1 MRIFRW
7 LWRGPRLTDTHPTFL
22 QSQQGRDYS
31 LPFAISPAG
40 SELGPL
46 RTRNRTQHM
55 STATTETQ
63 QPTSNVPTAMRAAES
78 LSPSRQSTSN
88 LRVSEITALPTPQE
102 MIAELPLDA
111 RTADVVERGRDEV
124 RAVMDG
130 VDDRLLVFVGP
141 CSIHD
146 PKAGLEYARRL
157 VSQAEKHKEDLLIVM
172 RAYFEKPRTTVGWK
186 GLINDPRLD
195 GTHDIATGL
204 REARRFLQQVTA
216 LGLPAATEFLEP
228 ISPQYMAD
236 LVSWGAIGARTTES
250 QIHRQL
256 ASGLSMPIGF
266 KNGTDG
272 DLQVAVDACGAAA
285 AQAFLGID
293 GEGRAAL
300 VATAG
305 NPDTHVILRGGRK
318 GPNYSSADVEAA
330 SSKLAGKQLNPR
342 LIVDASHA
350 NSGKSHHRQAE
361 VALEIG
367 AQLEDGG
374 VSAQAIAG
382 VMLESFLVGGAQDL
396 NVVEHAAGRSELVY
410 GQSVTDVCMEWDVSV
425 SVLDQ
430 LAGSARKRRA
440 ANEGAK

>member
-1 MRIFRW
+1 
-7 LWRGPRLTDTHPTFL
+7 
-22 QSQQGRDYS
+22 
-31 LPFAISPAG
+31 
-40 SELGPL
+40 
-46 RTRNRTQHM
+46 M
-55 STATTETQ
+55 STAAAAAPASETK
-63 QPTSNVPTAMRAAES
+63 
-78 LSPSRQSTSN
+78 STSN
-88 LRVSEITALPTPQE
+88 LRVSEFTPLPTPTE
-102 MIAELPLDA
+102 LLAELPLD
-111 RTADVVERGRDEV
+111 TKVADVVERGRDEV
-124 RAVMDG
+124 RAIMDG
-130 VDDRLLVFVGP
+130 VDDRLLLIVGP

-146 PKAGLEYARRL
+146 PQAGLEYARRL

-172 RAYFEKPRTTVGWK
+172 RTYFEKPRTTVGWK

-195 GTHDIATGL
+195 GSHDMVTGL
-204 REARRFLQQVTA
+204 RTARHFLQQVTS
-216 LGLPAATEFLEP
+216 LGLPTATEFLEP

-236 LVSWGAIGARTTES
+236 LISWGAIGARTTES

-256 ASGLSMPIGF
+256 VSGLSMPVGF

-272 DLQVAVDACGAAA
+272 GLQVAIDACGAAAA

-293 GEGRAAL
+293 GDGRAAL

-318 GPNYSSADVEAA
+318 GPNYSAADVESA
-330 SSKLAGKQLNPR
+330 SATMAGKGLNPR

-374 VSAQAIAG
+374 PSAQAIAG
-382 VMLESFLVGGAQDL
+382 VMLESFLVGGAQNLD
-396 NVVEHAAGRSELVY
+396 VAEHAAGRDELVY
-410 GQSVTDVCMEWDVSV
+410 GQSVTDACMDWDVSV

-430 LAGSARKRRA
+430 LAASARKRR
-440 ANEGAK
+440 GQDMGKK

>member
-1 MRIFRW
+1 
-7 LWRGPRLTDTHPTFL
+7 
-22 QSQQGRDYS
+22 
-31 LPFAISPAG
+31 
-40 SELGPL
+40 
-46 RTRNRTQHM
+46 M
-55 STATTETQ
+55 STATAPASTNAGISRTE
-63 QPTSNVPTAMRAAES
+63 AAAK
-78 LSPSRQSTSN
+78 STSN
-88 LRVSEITALPTPQE
+88 LRVSEFTALPTPSE
-102 MIAELPLDA
+102 LIAELPLDA
-111 RTADVVERGRDEV
+111 RVADVVERGRDEV
-124 RAVMDG
+124 RAIMDG
-130 VDDRLLVFVGP
+130 VDDRLLVIVGP

-157 VSQAEKHKEDLLIVM
+157 VSQAEKHREDLLIVM
-172 RAYFEKPRTTVGWK
+172 RTYFEKPRTTVGWK

-195 GTHDIATGL
+195 GSHDMVTGL
-204 REARRFLQQVTA
+204 RTTRHFLQQVTA
-216 LGLPAATEFLEP
+216 LGLPTATEFLEP

-236 LVSWGAIGARTTES
+236 LISWGAIGARTTES

-272 DLQVAVDACGAAA
+272 DLQVAIDACGAAAA

-293 GEGRAAL
+293 GDGRAAL
-300 VATAG
+300 VSTAG

-318 GPNYSSADVEAA
+318 GPNYSAADVGAA
-330 SSKLAGKQLNPR
+330 SAKLAGKQLNPR

-374 VSAQAIAG
+374 TSAQAIAG
-382 VMLESFLVGGAQDL
+382 VMLESFLVGGAQNLD
-396 NVVEHAAGRSELVY
+396 VAEHAAGRAELVY
-410 GQSVTDVCMEWDVSV
+410 GQSVTDACMEWDVSV

-430 LAGSARKRRA
+430 LAASARKRR
-440 ANEGAK
+440 EAK

>member
-1 MRIFRW
+1 MTAA
-7 LWRGPRLTDTHPTFL
+7 PADT
-22 QSQQGRDYS
+22 Q
-31 LPFAISPAG
+31 AG
-40 SELGPL
+40 
-46 RTRNRTQHM
+46 
-55 STATTETQ
+55 
-63 QPTSNVPTAMRAAES
+63 AAAVAGAAK
-78 LSPSRQSTSN
+78 STSN
-88 LRVSEITALPTPQE
+88 LRVSEFTPLPTPQAL
-102 MIAELPLDA
+102 IAELPLDA
-111 RTADVVERGRDEV
+111 RVTDVVERGRDEV
-124 RAVMDG
+124 RAIMDG
-130 VDDRLLVFVGP
+130 VDDRLLVIVGP

-195 GTHDIATGL
+195 GSHDMETGL
-204 REARRFLQQVTA
+204 RTARQFLQQVTA
-216 LGLPAATEFLEP
+216 LGLPTATEFLEP

-236 LVSWGAIGARTTES
+236 LISWGAIGARTTES

-272 DLQVAVDACGAAA
+272 DLQVAIDACGAAGA

-318 GPNYSSADVEAA
+318 GPNYSAADVESA
-330 SSKLAGKQLNPR
+330 SGKLAAKALNPR

-374 VSAQAIAG
+374 QSAHAIAG
-382 VMLESFLVGGAQDL
+382 VMLESFLVGGAQNLD
-396 NVVEHAAGRSELVY
+396 VAEHAAGRSGLVY
-410 GQSVTDVCMEWDVSV
+410 GQSVTDACMDWEVSV
-425 SVLDQ
+425 SVLNQ
-430 LAGSARKRRA
+430 LAASVRKRRSA
-440 ANEGAK
+440 E

>member
-1 MRIFRW
+1 MN
-7 LWRGPRLTDTHPTFL
+7 
-22 QSQQGRDYS
+22 
-31 LPFAISPAG
+31 A
-40 SELGPL
+40 
-46 RTRNRTQHM
+46 
-55 STATTETQ
+55 TATETQ
-63 QPTSNVPTAMRAAES
+63 QPTSK
-78 LSPSRQSTSN
+78 RQSTSN

-111 RTADVVERGRDEV
+111 KAAGVVERGRDEV
-124 RAVMDG
+124 RAIMDG
-130 VDDRLLVFVGP
+130 VDDRLLVIVGP

-157 VSQAEKHKEDLLIVM
+157 VSQAEKHKEDLLIVL

-186 GLINDPRLD
+186 GLINDPHLD
-195 GTHDIATGL
+195 GSHDIAGGL
-204 REARRFLQQVTA
+204 RAARSFLQQVTA
-216 LGLPAATEFLEP
+216 LGLPTATEFLEP

-236 LVSWGAIGARTTES
+236 LISWGAIGARTTES

-272 DLQVAVDACGAAA
+272 DLQVAVDACSAAA
-285 AQAFLGID
+285 SAQAFLGID
-293 GEGRAAL
+293 GDGRAAL
-300 VATAG
+300 VSTAG

-330 SSKLAGKQLNPR
+330 SAKLAAKNLNPR

-374 VSAQAIAG
+374 TAAGAIAG
-382 VMLESFLVGGAQDL
+382 VMLESFLVGGAQNLD
-396 NVVEHAAGRSELVY
+396 VAEHAAGRSELVY
-410 GQSVTDVCMEWDVSV
+410 GQSVTDACMEWDVTA
-425 SVLDQ
+425 SVLEQ
-430 LAGSARKRRA
+430 LAASSRKRRA
-440 ANEGAK
+440 FTMAP